1 MPANTSTNRRRA
13 SVDVAGPSLVALLII
28 QIIIGYEWLSSG
40 ITKVASGDFASGLA
54 ADLKE
59 QSGDA
64 AHWYKSFLDGTV
76 IPNGRLFG
84 VLIEVSELA
93 VGVGLIVA
101 ALIWLLRWSRLSDRG
116 RIAILIITMLSALGA
131 TFMALN
137 FHLASGANHPWLI
150 PKQGFDETIDV
161 DAVLVVLQIAL
172 VALSGYLLQ
181 KIRRERRVTSAAGRT
196 VAPTAPS

>member
-1 MPANTSTNRRRA
+1 VDNIEPSGGEANAGKYFNR
-13 SVDVAGPSLVALLII
+13 SVDVAGPGLVTLLII

-84 VLIEVSELA
+84 VSRA
-93 VGVGLIVA
+93 ST
-101 ALIWLLRWSRLSDRG
+101 RRSTSTRFWSCSR
-116 RIAILIITMLSALGA
+116 
-131 TFMALN
+131 
-137 FHLASGANHPWLI
+137 
-150 PKQGFDETIDV
+150 
-161 DAVLVVLQIAL
+161 
-172 VALSGYLLQ
+172 
-181 KIRRERRVTSAAGRT
+181 
-196 VAPTAPS
+196 